1 MDGQE
6 KASWRYKWIIKAQMA
21 AAISGELG
29 NAVVGPLYGYL
40 RSRSIQDAGRLALK
54 WGNDFWGI
62 FE

>member
-40 RSRSIQDAGRLALK
+40 GAVVSKTPAD
-54 WGNDFWGI
+54 
-62 FE
+62 